1 MATPPN
7 INKVRRY
14 EQWRTGQLDRLYNKP
29 CCSTNGDYLDGWY
42 NPNQYVPDFL
52 TIGETATLR
61 RHFNCA
67 YAQQLEQYSK
77 DNNDAQ
83 T

>member
-29 CCSTNGDYLDGWY
+29 CCSSNGDYIDGWY
-42 NPNQYVPDFL
+42 NPNQHIPDFL
-52 TIGETATLR
+52 TIGEVATLK
-61 RHFNCA
+61 RHFDSA
-67 YAQQLEQYSK
+67 YATWLKELNEQK
-77 DNNDAQ
+77 IVN
-83 T
+83 

>member
-1 MATPPN
+1 MVKKIN

-42 NPNQYVPDFL
+42 NPNQVVPEFL
-52 TIGETATLR
+52 TTCEAFILK
-61 RHFNCA
+61 RHFDA
-67 YAQQLEQYSK
+67 TYLQQNKSTK
-77 DNNDAQ
+77 KHG
-83 T
+83 

>member
-42 NPNQYVPDFL
+42 NPSQVVPDFL
-52 TIGETATLR
+52 TVGEAVTLK
-61 RHFNCA
+61 RHFDSA
-67 YAQQLEQYSK
+67 YATWLKEL
-77 DNNDAQ
+77 NE
-83 T
+83 